1 MQIISCEGIVTLS
14 RGDTFQAPIF
24 INAGNDLSPL
34 RYVLD
39 EGDKLYVGIMEPNQ
53 PFETAII
60 RKVLTAKD
68 LNEKKDAVL
77 TLTPEDTEKLLPGKY
92 YYSVKLQKANGVVN
106 TVIPERIWYI
116 IN

>member
-1 MQIISCEGIVTLS
+1 MQNISCEGIVTLS

-34 RYVLD
+34 RYVLA

-53 PFETAII
+53 PFETALI
-60 RKVLTAKD
+60 RKVLTVEN
-68 LNEKKDAVL
+68 LNDRKDAVL
-77 TLTPEDTEKLLPGKY
+77 TLTPEETEKLLPGKY
-92 YYSVKLQKANGVVN
+92 YYSVKLQKASEAVN